1 MKLCNLLI
9 AIPMVFAL
17 AACQSMGGGK
27 ASEEERAAGLAEFSQ
42 PQDLF
47 TPHPQ
52 AKPASEAP
60 PADLWERIRRGLT
73 WQDIHNAQIGRERD
87 RILAQ
92 HNYLP
97 LMSERA
103 SLYLYYIVE
112 EVERRGLPMEV
123 ALLPLVESLLNPF
136 AYSSEQAAGL
146 WQIMPATGRELGLE
160 RDWWFDG
167 RRDLRDSTRV
177 ALDYL
182 EYLHRGLDNDWL
194 LALAA
199 YNSGKARVRRA
210 QRVNRDKGKDTDY
223 WSLRL
228 PRETRNYVPRLMA
241 LTQIVAYPEAFAIE
255 LPTVPNSPAFEISDT
270 GGQLEMQRAAQLAGV
285 ELSQLRALNAGHL
298 RWATAPDRPELL
310 LPIGRGERFSE
321 GVAALTPEERVR
333 WEYYKIQ
340 SGDNLIGI
348 AKAFNTDVALL
359 RQANSIRGS
368 MIRAGDTLM
377 IPQGD
382 AWASSLAMADST
394 KPTARGY
401 RVRRGDSLHRIAGK
415 FNVSVNDIVAWN
427 QLDPGKY
434 LQPGQKLTLYVRG
447 S

>member
-1 MKLCNLLI
+1 MQLLNI
-9 AIPMVFAL
+9 LTAISIVLML
-17 AACQSMGGGK
+17 SACQSMGKGTGT
-27 ASEEERAAGLAEFSQ
+27 AEEQATAMAEFSS
-42 PQDLF
+42 PQELF
-47 TPHPQ
+47 TRRPDPE
-52 AKPASEAP
+52 AKAKKPAE
-60 PADLWERIRRGLT
+60 DLWERIRRGLT
-73 WQDIHNAQIGRERD
+73 WQQLHNAQIGRERD

-97 LMSERA
+97 LVSDRA

-146 WQIMPATGRELGLE
+146 WQIMPSTGRYLGLE
-160 RDWWFDG
+160 QDWWFDG
-167 RRDLRDSTRV
+167 RRDLRESTRV

-182 EYLHRGLDNDWL
+182 EDLHRGLEGDWL
-194 LALAA
+194 LGLAA
-199 YNSGKARVRRA
+199 YNSGKTRVRRA
-210 QRVNRDKGKDTDY
+210 QKVNRNQGKETDY
-223 WSLRL
+223 WSLKL
-228 PRETRNYVPRLMA
+228 PRETRNYVPRLIA
-241 LTQIVAYPEAFAIE
+241 LAQIVAYPEAFGVEI
-255 LPTVPNSPAFEISDT
+255 PSVPNRPAFEISNT
-270 GGQLEMQRAAQLAGV
+270 GGQIELQRAAQLAGI
-285 ELSQLRALNAGHL
+285 ELSKLRALNAGHL
-298 RWATAPDRPELL
+298 RWATAPDRPDLL
-310 LPIGRGERFSE
+310 LPIGAGEPFSE

-340 SGDNLIGI
+340 NGDNLIGI

-377 IPQGD
+377 IPKGE
-382 AWASSLAMADST
+382 AWVSSIAMATSE
-394 KPTARGY
+394 KPTAKGY

-415 FNVSVNDIVAWN
+415 FNVSVNEIVAWN